1 MSKSALIIGITGQD
15 GSYLAY
21 KLLKKGYKILGTS
34 RNKII
39 NINSG
44 IFKLKIEKYIE
55 FYEIEPSNFEEIFN
69 LIKSVNPDEIFNM
82 SGETSVATSFIN
94 PQRCI
99 NSISTVTLNILES
112 IRIINTNIKL
122 FCAGSSECF
131 GNVKDGY
138 ANEKTPFMPR
148 SPYGCAKAAAFWN
161 VVNYRE
167 SYDIFA
173 VTGILANHESP
184 FRKDNFVTQKIIKSV
199 KRIELDNSEILKLGN
214 INVKRDWGWAPE
226 YVDAII
232 LMMNNTIPKDYVIAS
247 GNSHRLTEFIS
258 KAFEMASLIPDKF
271 IVFDKSLKRPS
282 DLESIFLDP
291 KLIETDLGWKAKTNL
306 SLIVEKMYLGHYF

>member
-44 IFKLKIEKYIE
+44 IFKLKIEKYIK

-69 LIKSVNPDEIFNM
+69 LIKSINPDEIFNM

-112 IRIINTNIKL
+112 IRIINKNIKL
-122 FCAGSSECF
+122 FSAGSSECF
-131 GNVKDGY
+131 GNVKDDY

-184 FRKDNFVTQKIIKSV
+184 FRNDNFVTQKIIKSV

-232 LMMNNTIPKDYVIAS
+232 LMMNNNIPKDYVIAS
-247 GNSHRLTEFIS
+247 GNSHGLTEFIS

-291 KLIETDLGWKAKTNL
+291 KLIETDLGWKAKTDL

>member
-1 MSKSALIIGITGQD
+1 MSKSALIIGVTGQD

-21 KLLKKGYKILGTS
+21 KLLRKGYRILGTS

-44 IFKLKIEKYIE
+44 LFKLNIIDDIE

-69 LIKSVNPDEIFNM
+69 LIKSINPNEIFNI
-82 SGETSVATSFIN
+82 SGETSVASSFTN

-99 NSISTVTLNILES
+99 NSISTVTLNLLES
-112 IRIINTNIKL
+112 IRIINKDIKL

-138 ANEKTPFMPR
+138 ANEQTPFMPR

-161 VVNYRE
+161 VANYRE
-167 SYDIFA
+167 SYDMFA
-173 VTGILANHESP
+173 ITGILANHESP
-184 FRKDNFVTQKIIKSV
+184 FRNDNFVTQKIIKSV

-214 INVKRDWGWAPE
+214 INVMRDWGWAPE
-226 YVDAII
+226 YVDAMI
-232 LMMNNTIPKDYVIAS
+232 LMMNNNIPKDYVIAS
-247 GNSHRLTEFIS
+247 GYSYKLTEFIN
-258 KAFEMASLIPDKF
+258 KAFEMISLSPDKF
-271 IVFDKSLKRPS
+271 IVFDESLKRPS
-282 DLESIFLDP
+282 DLESISLDP

-306 SLIVEKMYLGHYF
+306 NLIVEKMFLEDYF

>member
-44 IFKLKIEKYIE
+44 IFKLKIEKYIK

-69 LIKSVNPDEIFNM
+69 LIKSINPDEIFNM

-112 IRIINTNIKL
+112 IRIINKNIKL
-122 FCAGSSECF
+122 FSAGSSECF
-131 GNVKDGY
+131 GNVKDDY

-184 FRKDNFVTQKIIKSV
+184 FRNDNFVTQKIIKSV

-232 LMMNNTIPKDYVIAS
+232 LMMNNNIPKDYVIAS
-247 GNSHRLTEFIS
+247 GNSHGLTEFIC

-291 KLIETDLGWKAKTNL
+291 KLIETDLGWKAKTDL

>member
-34 RNKII
+34 RNRII

-44 IFKLKIEKYIE
+44 IFKLKIEKYIK

-69 LIKSVNPDEIFNM
+69 LIKSINPDEIFNM

-112 IRIINTNIKL
+112 IRIINKNIKL
-122 FCAGSSECF
+122 FSAGSSECF
-131 GNVKDGY
+131 GNVKDDY

-184 FRKDNFVTQKIIKSV
+184 FRNDNFVTQKIIKSV

-232 LMMNNTIPKDYVIAS
+232 LMMNNNIPKDYVIAS
-247 GNSHRLTEFIS
+247 GNSHGLTEFIS

-291 KLIETDLGWKAKTNL
+291 KLIETDLGWKAKTDL